1 MRRKTPQ
8 LIASFAIILAAIL
21 YLTHH
26 SIENSNSNTVEEE
39 RNNNMLAHLSFDSS
53 IYTSDQSLNFSVH
66 LSNNST
72 SDRTVWFRFSMMS
85 PMGEWIDFP
94 MYELESAANETRR
107 LSFSP
112 ELSDLNIMQITSGY
126 YKAVA
131 ALWDSYPLEETSKRI
146 DSIEIKDAFRLYNT
160 VERFSQID
168 KKSWFSRNGTLGR
181 TQLRNE
187 NVFIIDGHL
196 TIKVPAG
203 TLEGGELQ
211 TVRLVHYG
219 SYEISMK
226 LPDVPSSITGFFL
239 YKAPDFYHE
248 IDIEV
253 FNQPDSEVL
262 FTTYSDGLTQNEDR
276 QPLPFDPT
284 ADFHHYR
291 IDYFPDRT
299 AFYIDDQLMREWT
312 DGFTHDPMQ
321 LMVNTWFPSW
331 LDGTVPK
338 EDQSLKIEWIRY

>member
-1 MRRKTPQ
+1 
-8 LIASFAIILAAIL
+8 
-21 YLTHH
+21 
-26 SIENSNSNTVEEE
+26 
-39 RNNNMLAHLSFDSS
+39 
-53 IYTSDQSLNFSVH
+53 
-66 LSNNST
+66 
-72 SDRTVWFRFSMMS
+72 MS
-85 PMGEWIDFP
+85 PMGEWIDLP

-187 NVFIIDGHL
+187 NVFIRDGHL

-262 FTTYSDGLTQNEDR
+262 FTTYSDGLT
-276 QPLPFDPT
+276 
-284 ADFHHYR
+284 
-291 IDYFPDRT
+291 
-299 AFYIDDQLMREWT
+299 
-312 DGFTHDPMQ
+312 
-321 LMVNTWFPSW
+321 
-331 LDGTVPK
+331 
-338 EDQSLKIEWIRY
+338 